1 MRFRSSRSAA
11 RTGRAHRPWTRVVW
25 LAAVWA
31 LPADLPSR
39 ASAQPARFYRVEA
52 GASPSWAAI
61 LESIGLAP
69 AADSAARADI
79 VVQGPGA
86 ASAPAAR
93 FLILE
98 GDSPAARELGV
109 VAGEERVTVRGLR
122 DQQRPGLSILW
133 ERSVELPRY
142 IVPPAAEIR
151 AAERHSGAPLVAAW
165 RRDSGVVLWTAT
177 SPGERGY
184 ERFPYILHAL
194 NELGLEPPFRSSR
207 LWLFLDGAYRTRVD
221 LEYFARRWRAAG
233 AAAVHVAAWHY
244 FEPDPERDAWLRAL
258 VEACHRNAVQVY
270 AWLELPHVGERFW
283 EQHPEWREQTAL
295 LHDAHLDWRKLMNL
309 ANPECARAV
318 ADGIHRLLGRFDW
331 DGVNLAELYFESLE
345 GHANPA
351 RFTPMNPDVRAEYR
365 RLHGMDPYALFHG
378 PGAADDQARRRFL
391 DYRADLARRLQEEW
405 IEQIEQARAR
415 RPHLDLVLT
424 HVDDRHDPSMR
435 DRIGADSSRTLPL
448 LERYDFTFLIEDPAT
463 VWDAGPERYRTIA
476 REYEP
481 LTPRQE
487 RLAIDIN
494 VVERYQ
500 DVYPTR
506 QPTGT
511 ELLLQAHQ
519 AASAF
524 PRVALYAE
532 HSLLRPDLPLLAAA
546 AAAAETIAGG
556 DGRLT
561 VASRAGTG
569 ARWAGPARVDGKEW
583 PLAGDG
589 FVWLPGGTHTI
600 EPGGRTPAVRVVDF
614 NGDPLSAA
622 AHAGGAEIAY
632 RSAARAFAV
641 LERRP
646 ARLEVDEV
654 NVPVRGWEGE
664 RGFVTIL
671 PRGQHIARFFEEAG
685 PEPRLAAL
693 AARESDPGR

>member
-1 MRFRSSRSAA
+1 MRFPNRSIAERA
-11 RTGRAHRPWTRVVW
+11 GRAVFP
-25 LAAVWA
+25 LAATLMMSTP
-31 LPADLPSR
+31 LPG
-39 ASAQPARFYRVEA
+39 ASGSPPARFYHLEGA
-52 GASPSWAAI
+52 ASPAWSTI

-69 AADSAARADI
+69 ATNGAAGADV
-79 VVQGPGA
+79 VVQGPAA
-86 ASAPAAR
+86 ASAAAAR

-98 GDSPAARELGV
+98 GDSAASRELGV
-109 VAGEERVTVRGLR
+109 LSGQERVTVRSVL
-122 DQQRPGLSILW
+122 DQRRPSLLIFW
-133 ERSVELPRY
+133 EQGVDLPGHAL
-142 IVPPAAEIR
+142 PPSAEIR
-151 AAERHSGAPLVAAW
+151 AVERHSGAPLVAAW
-165 RRDSGVVLWTAT
+165 RRDRGVVVWTAT

-221 LEYFARRWRAAG
+221 LGYFARRWRAAG

-270 AWLELPHVGERFW
+270 AWLELPHVSERFW
-283 EQHPEWREQTAL
+283 QEHPEWREQTAL
-295 LHDAHLDWRKLMNL
+295 LQDAHLDWRKLMNL
-309 ANPECARAV
+309 ANPGCARAV
-318 ADGIHRLLGRFDW
+318 AAGVHRLLGRFDW

-345 GHANPA
+345 GQENPA
-351 RFTPMNPDVRAEYR
+351 RFTPMNADVRAEYR
-365 RLHGMDPYALFHG
+365 RFHGVDPYTLFHG

-405 IEQIEQARAR
+405 IGQIEQARGR
-415 RPHLDLVLT
+415 MPHLDLVLT

-463 VWDAGPERYRTIA
+463 VWDAAPERYRKIA

-546 AAAAETIAGG
+546 AAGAETIAGR
-556 DGRLT
+556 DDRIT

-600 EPGGRTPAVRVVDF
+600 EPGGGTPAVRVLDF

-622 AHAGGAEIAY
+622 ALTGGAEVAY

-671 PRGQHIARFFEEAG
+671 PRGQHIARFFEEATAG
-685 PEPRLAAL
+685 QRLAAL
-693 AARESDPGR
+693 AARASDPGR